1 MSTAHRFDLRERT
14 ILLALAGSRA
24 QGLEGTASDVDLR
37 GVAVPPRAVLFSF
50 ESSFEQADS
59 REEMASFVDDLAPGE
74 RTILDRAPLEGSV
87 FGIHK
92 LFRLALECNPNI
104 LELLFARDTELRR
117 CTPAGERLRAASF
130 GFLSERAA
138 QSFAGYAR
146 GQLQRIAGHR
156 AWLLHPPA
164 APPQRKDFGLPE
176 RTLLPADQL
185 QAAEAAIQKRMDGW
199 NVDWSG
205 IPTAR
210 ILQLQ
215 GQIEELLLE
224 LVGGHDQR
232 FAAAARVEGLS
243 EELIAN
249 LERER
254 RYKASMRAWQQYQ
267 EWCRNRNPARA
278 ALEAKFGYDTKHAA
292 HLLRL
297 LRMGREILEEG
308 RVIVWRGER
317 DAEELRAVRAGA
329 LSYDALVEQ
338 AGQEEAALQ
347 ARVRQGAC
355 AVPKVPNLPYLR
367 EVCVEICQSFA

>member
-1 MSTAHRFDLRERT
+1 
-14 ILLALAGSRA
+14 
-24 QGLEGTASDVDLR
+24 
-37 GVAVPPRAVLFSF
+37 LFSF
-50 ESSFEQADS
+50 ESAFEQADT
-59 REEMASFVDDLAPGE
+59 REEMAIFLEDLSPIE
-74 RTILDRAPLEGSV
+74 RRVTEAAPLEGSV

-104 LELLFARDTELRR
+104 LELLFARDSELRR
-117 CTPAGERLRAASF
+117 CTPAGERLRVAAV

-164 APPQRKDFGLPE
+164 APPQRGDFGLPE

-199 NVDWSG
+199 HVDWSG

-215 GQIEELLLE
+215 GQLEALLQE
-224 LVGGHDQR
+224 LVGGHAQR

-267 EWCRNRNPARA
+267 EWCRHRNPARA

-308 RVIVWRGER
+308 RVIVWRGDR

-329 LSYDALVEQ
+329 LSYEAVIEQ
-338 AGQEEAALQ
+338 AEAEEAALQ
-347 ARVRQGAC
+347 ARVRQGSC
-355 AVPKVPNLPYLR
+355 AVPKVPDLEHLR
-367 EVCVEICQSFA
+367 RVCVELCESFA